1 MYYEIMLNPVFDEH
15 QQLIGIFTIGR
26 DRTESI
32 NSIMAVKQSIAK
44 AEAINKELTSYV
56 SNIDYILQASGVR
69 MAEYLPNKRTLTIFS
84 GINQVQYGL
93 SQARCMTLVDE
104 HYKKKALHMFTK
116 MDSLSNEP
124 IGSEIRCVV
133 RTKQHYILHLE
144 THFIPSLDEQGQVVS
159 YFGLCR
165 DVSELKATERQ
176 LAEESVRAQKV
187 AVRHGT

>member
-1 MYYEIMLNPVFDEH
+1 MLALDIDEFDFHHPKPFYATLLIDFDKKKEENTLAESSTRQGKMYYEIMLNPVFDENH
-15 QQLIGIFTIGR
+15 ELIGVITIGR

-104 HYKKKALHMFTK
+104 HYKKRALHMFTK
-116 MDSLSNEP
+116 MDSLSNE
-124 IGSEIRCVV
+124 
-133 RTKQHYILHLE
+133 
-144 THFIPSLDEQGQVVS
+144 
-159 YFGLCR
+159 R
-165 DVSELKATERQ
+165 DR
-176 LAEESVRAQKV
+176 
-187 AVRHGT
+187 